1 MGELKREQAMLVISR
16 LSNEHKAIL
25 MEAYFESWVS
35 RFKEEKK
42 EAEFMKSKHVSEELL
57 KKFKEE
63 KKAQGTKVVSRM
75 CRDSVHLLTEAIIV
89 VTRLSGDKDNILMES
104 VFIGWTQAAS
114 DQTQEREEQ
123 ELRSSIESQI
133 GRLQTLIRDKDEEI
147 EDLTEELAE
156 SRRKTRL
163 LRSEMNLVQEYGDRL
178 NESVEEMLRDD

>member
-1 MGELKREQAMLVISR
+1 V
-16 LSNEHKAIL
+16 
-25 MEAYFESWVS
+25 
-35 RFKEEKK
+35 KEETRDRELMAKNQDQVERFQLRK
-42 EAEFMKSKHVSEELL
+42 RAEAMN
-57 KKFKEE
+57 
-63 KKAQGTKVVSRM
+63 
-75 CRDSVHLLTEAIIV
+75 V

-123 ELRSSIESQI
+123 ELRLSIESQI